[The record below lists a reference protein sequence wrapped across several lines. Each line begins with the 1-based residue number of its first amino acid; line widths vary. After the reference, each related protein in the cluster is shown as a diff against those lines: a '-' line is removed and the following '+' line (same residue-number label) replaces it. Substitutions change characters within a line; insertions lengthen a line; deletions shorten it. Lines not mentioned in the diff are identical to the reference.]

1 MLSFGLV
8 FFTLSLSIGVNL
20 SDGFLARMGFDPN
33 LLMAAAVAFVITGL
47 IVHRHLALVVS
58 VVLLTI
64 GANLPAATA
73 ASIGYDPDFM
83 LAGLIAVVLLP
94 LTRRLFG

>member
-8 FFTLSLSIGVNL
+8 FFTLSLGIGVNL
-20 SDGFLARMGFDPN
+20 SDGFLARMGSDPN

-83 LAGLIAVVLLP
+83 LVGVIAVVLLP